1 MWHLSCRCITL
12 NYSMNKKKIEIEH
25 TLNSTSRNIV
35 WQLIG
40 TAEGLNR
47 WIADDVKMNGKH
59 IEFAWGDDWRHH
71 ETRQAT
77 LRAGTMA
84 MGRRRRR
91 IVRRNTHGAQL
102 AVGPIH
108 AARHRFCIN
117 RRPRMAARYMEPQL
131 RTTAPHKR
139 SVIRRPTTCRYFAP
153 TRLQKN
159 IKSNSL

>member
-1 MWHLSCRCITL
+1 MRHRSCKCVTL
-12 NYSMNKKKIEIEH
+12 NNSMDKKRIEIEH

-77 LRAGTMA
+77 LTFNERYERVRWQWDDEDDESFVEIRMERSTLSGQYTLHITDFVSNDDLEWLQDTWSYNFERL
-84 MGRRRRR
+84 RRTSG
-91 IVRRNTHGAQL
+91 V
-102 AVGPIH
+102 
-108 AARHRFCIN
+108 
-117 RRPRMAARYMEPQL
+117 
-131 RTTAPHKR
+131 
-139 SVIRRPTTCRYFAP
+139 
-153 TRLQKN
+153 
-159 IKSNSL
+159 

>member
-1 MWHLSCRCITL
+1 MD
-12 NYSMNKKKIEIEH
+12 KKRIEIEH

-77 LRAGTMA
+77 LTFNERYE
-84 MGRRRRR
+84 R
-91 IVRRNTHGAQL
+91 VRWQWDDEDDESF
-102 AVGPIH
+102 VEI
-108 AARHRFCIN
+108 
-117 RRPRMAARYMEPQL
+117 RME
-131 RTTAPHKR
+131 R
-139 SVIRRPTTCRYFAP
+139 ST
-153 TRLQKN
+153 L
-159 IKSNSL
+159 